1 VSDHH
6 SAKAPVGKQMS
17 RDLFFP
23 TPIYYTDLADADAIN
38 ARVKALIRAWR
49 DDDPQGQ
56 FRTNEPWLGGWHSP
70 TDMHTRREYDCLT
83 REIFELMHGVYASLG
98 YDPDYEPV
106 CDSMWANV
114 NPRHASNRHHTHPHA
129 LWSGVYY
136 VQTPPECGLLY
147 FTDPRPQTQVMPPRY
162 DLARRSPATWLEVH
176 YQPQAGRLIVF
187 PAWLPHA
194 VQPNLS
200 KEEGPAGERISVSF
214 NFHQRPRAAAAQRDP
229 RATAAQR
236 DPRAAAAQRDQR
248 EAAEPDQRRRGV
260 VRADLSG

>member
-106 CDSMWANV
+106 CDSMS
-114 NPRHASNRHHTHPHA
+114 PC
-129 LWSGVYY
+129 GVGCTTCRRRPSA
-136 VQTPPECGLLY
+136 VCCTSPTP
-147 FTDPRPQTQVMPPRY
+147 
-162 DLARRSPATWLEVH
+162 ARR
-176 YQPQAGRLIVF
+176 
-187 PAWLPHA
+187 
-194 VQPNLS
+194 
-200 KEEGPAGERISVSF
+200 
-214 NFHQRPRAAAAQRDP
+214 PR
-229 RATAAQR
+229 
-236 DPRAAAAQRDQR
+236 
-248 EAAEPDQRRRGV
+248 
-260 VRADLSG
+260 